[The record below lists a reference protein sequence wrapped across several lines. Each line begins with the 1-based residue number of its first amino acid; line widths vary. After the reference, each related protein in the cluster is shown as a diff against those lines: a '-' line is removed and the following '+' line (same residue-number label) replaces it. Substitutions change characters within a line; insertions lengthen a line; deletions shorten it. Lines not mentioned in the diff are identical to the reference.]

1 MHQVDPWSSEPIS
14 FLIEYSDIFK
24 RELDLLWDIEA
35 TVTVQQSASPHFSKD
50 WLILFAVKEKVKEAM
65 KSQVA
70 EGELILI
77 EQSEW
82 VAPIVV
88 VHKKDGGIHI

>member
-1 MHQVDPWSSEPIS
+1 MHQVDPRSSERNS
-14 FLIEYSDIFK
+14 FVIEYADIFK
-24 RELDLLWDIEA
+24 RELDLLWDIEV
-35 TVTVQQSASPHFSKD
+35 TVTVQQSTLSHFLKD
-50 WLILFAVKEKVKEAM
+50 WPIPFAVKEKVKEAL

>member
-1 MHQVDPWSSEPIS
+1 MHQVDPRSSEPNS
-14 FLIEYSDIFK
+14 FVIEYADIFK
-24 RELDLLWDIEA
+24 RELDLLWDIEV
-35 TVTVQQSASPHFSKD
+35 TVTVQQSTSSHFHKD
-50 WLILFAVKEKVKEAM
+50 WPIPFAVKEKVKEAL

-70 EGELILI
+70 EGELISI

-88 VHKKDGGIHI
+88 AHKKDGGIHI